1 MLTRLPTDEERA
13 EVADYLAGTPAA
25 APTALGQLAWALLAS
40 TEFCV
45 NH

>member
-1 MLTRLPTDEERA
+1 MLTRLPTAEEKA
-13 EVADYLAGTPAA
+13 EVADYLKKNANRRG
-25 APTALGQLAWALLAS
+25 TALGQLAWALLAS

>member
-1 MLTRLPTDEERA
+1 VLSRRPVEEETA
-13 EVADYLAGTPAA
+13 EVAKHLAKHADRRS
-25 APTALGQLAWALLAS
+25 TALGQLAWALLAS